1 MLTRI
6 KFLIATCILTGIS
19 TSAFADSSPNAIL
32 RSVSDYADK
41 TCSAPGLYG
50 SHYTENMS
58 AQLSMTFPGFLKKLF
73 RSVDISFGVAGDQHL
88 SLSKQDF
95 LALTKDQTQCRQSVI
110 ALVYQR
116 MNRFD
121 VPPTAAAQS
130 SSTVTG
136 LQIIG
141 SNNTVTNSGNVTEYY
156 KTSYIQAPNP
166 VEGQYYQI
174 KIAEEAAEN
183 PTNVTI
189 TQAFEQNGQ
198 FVLALQN
205 QGKYPATDVSVH
217 ILGTQGKLT
226 IARSSPLRNLEIEPG
241 TQLPFTLADLS
252 GLPPKNPT
260 LPDARQLLGFGVSDD
275 LSRQCSNTDISPGL
289 AEVCSNI
296 SQKNIHLIFTQGV
309 AVEVSYRTLF
319 GERKRDIT
327 QFLVYS
333 APL

>member
-6 KFLIATCILTGIS
+6 KFLITACILTGIS
-19 TSAFADSSPNAIL
+19 TSAFADSSANAIL
-32 RSVSDYADK
+32 QSVSNYADK
-41 TCSAPGLYG
+41 TCSAPDLYG
-50 SHYTENMS
+50 SHYTENIS
-58 AQLSMTFPGFLKKLF
+58 AELSMTFPGFLKKLL
-73 RSVDISFGVAGDQHL
+73 RNVDISFGVTGNQRFG
-88 SLSKQDF
+88 LSKQDF

-110 ALVYQR
+110 ALAYQT

-121 VPPTAAAQS
+121 IPPTAAVQS

-136 LQIIG
+136 LQIVG
-141 SNNTVTNSGNVTEYY
+141 SNNIITNSGNVSEYN

-166 VEGQYYQI
+166 VEEQYYRV

-183 PTNVTI
+183 PTNVMI

-217 ILGTQGKLT
+217 ILGIQDKLT
-226 IARSSPLRNLEIEPG
+226 IAGTAPPANLEIEPG

-260 LPDARQLLGFGVSDD
+260 LPDARQLLGFGVYYD
-275 LSRQCSNTDISPGL
+275 LNRQCWDTDISPGL
-289 AEVCSNI
+289 AEVCSDI

-309 AVEVSYRTLF
+309 AVEISYQTLF